1 MKISKYLFI
10 FLGTFFISCER
21 QGQDNLTIAT
31 ASNMQFVMRELTE
44 AFTEETKI
52 HCEIIVGSSGKLSA
66 QIKQGAPF
74 DLFVSA
80 NMKYPEDLYV
90 SGFTTMKPTIYAHGR
105 LVLWTMSSS
114 VNLNLN
120 YLTSNKVKHIAV
132 ANPRIAPYGIPAIE
146 VLKKEGIYELVKDKL
161 VFGESISQTNQF
173 ITSEVAEVGFTA
185 KSVVLSPN
193 MKENDNWV
201 EMNIKSYTPIAQGVV
216 ILNNRNDHLKDAQK
230 FYNFLLS
237 SRGGQIL
244 HKFGYALNNDKS
256 SVYK

>member
-1 MKISKYLFI
+1 M
-10 FLGTFFISCER
+10 
-21 QGQDNLTIAT
+21 IAT
-31 ASNMQFVMRELTE
+31 AANMQFVMRELTE
-44 AFTEETKI
+44 SFTEETKI
-52 HCEIIVGSSGKLSA
+52 QCEIIVGSSGKLTA

-80 NMKYPEDLYV
+80 NMKYPEDLYE
-90 SGFTTMKPTIYAHGR
+90 SGFTIEKPTIYAYGR

-114 VNLNLN
+114 VNLSLDF
-120 YLTSNKVKHIAV
+120 LTSDNVKHIAV

-146 VLKKEGIYELVKDKL
+146 VLKNEGIYDKIKDKL

-193 MKENDNWV
+193 MKKNNNWI
-201 EMNIKSYTPIAQGVV
+201 EMNNESHRPIAQGVV
-216 ILNNRNDHLKDAQK
+216 ILKNRNNHREDAQK

-237 SRGGQIL
+237 QNAGKIL
-244 HKFGYALNNDKS
+244 NKFGYALKNE
-256 SVYK
+256 

>member
-1 MKISKYLFI
+1 MMRFSNYIFI
-10 FLGTFFISCER
+10 VFCALFISC
-21 QGQDNLTIAT
+21 QKNNPDKLMIAT
-31 ASNMQFVMRELTE
+31 AANMQFVMRELTE
-44 AFTEETKI
+44 SFTEETKI
-52 HCEIIVGSSGKLSA
+52 QCEIIVGSSGKLTA

-80 NMKYPEDLYV
+80 NMKYPEDLYE
-90 SGFTTMKPTIYAHGR
+90 SGFTIEKPTIYAYGR

-114 VNLNLN
+114 VNLSLDF
-120 YLTSNKVKHIAV
+120 LTSDNVKHIAV

-146 VLKKEGIYELVKDKL
+146 VLKNEGIYDKIKDKL

-193 MKENDNWV
+193 MKKNNNWI
-201 EMNIKSYTPIAQGVV
+201 EMNNESHRPIAQGVV
-216 ILNNRNDHLKDAQK
+216 ILKNRNNHREDAQK

-237 SRGGQIL
+237 QNAGKIL
-244 HKFGYALNNDKS
+244 NKFGYALKNE
-256 SVYK
+256 